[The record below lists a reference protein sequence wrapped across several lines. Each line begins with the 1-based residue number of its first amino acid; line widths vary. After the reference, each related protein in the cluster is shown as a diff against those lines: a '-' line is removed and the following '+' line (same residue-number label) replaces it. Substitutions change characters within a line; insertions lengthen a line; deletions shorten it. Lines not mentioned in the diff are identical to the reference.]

1 MVRAVIFDLDGTLV
15 QSEKLKALS
24 YALAV
29 QKLLGLAEPDPRAIE
44 AYRKVVG
51 SSREAAARYL
61 TEELGLET
69 NLQSLTVQYGV
80 SQPWEVLAAMRV
92 GIYNQMVAD
101 PQMLRENQWPHT
113 VEFLRLVRQRG
124 CKTGLATMS
133 HRPEALHVLTAL
145 DLETELDVV
154 LTRDDV
160 RQPKPDPEI
169 YLKACR
175 LLEVSPAESL
185 AIEDSPAGVRAAL
198 AAGVTTIGVAT
209 PFTRAVLQDAKLL
222 PVSCFVEEPEM
233 LVATVERC
241 LQRREPGDSLS
252 RGG

>member
-1 MVRAVIFDLDGTLV
+1 MIRAVIFDLDGTLV

-24 YALAV
+24 YAVAV

-51 SSREAAARYL
+51 SSREAASRYV

-69 NLQSLTVQYGV
+69 NLQSLTAQYGV
-80 SQPWEVLAAMRV
+80 SQPWELLTAMRV
-92 GIYNQMVAD
+92 GLYNQMVAD
-101 PQMLRENQWPHT
+101 PQMLRENQWPHA

-133 HRPEALHVLTAL
+133 HRREALHVLRSL
-145 DLETELDVV
+145 DLEDKLDVIV
-154 LTRDDV
+154 TREDV
-160 RQPKPDPEI
+160 ERPKPDPEI

-175 LLEVSPAESL
+175 LLELLPGECL

-198 AAGVTTIGVAT
+198 AADITTIGVAT
-209 PFTRAVLQDAKLL
+209 PFTRAVLQEAKLL

-241 LQRREPGDSLS
+241 LQKARRMIH
-252 RGG
+252 